1 MQTNGNFDSTLGISS
16 AGMAAQTVRLRVIAE
31 NVANQ
36 DSTGS
41 SPGADPYRRK
51 TVTFAN
57 AMDKALGV
65 ETVRVAKIDHDAG
78 DFPLRYDPSHPA
90 ADAKGYVRVPNVNS
104 FVEVMDMREAERG
117 YNANLA
123 VMQSTRG
130 MMERTIELL
139 K

>member
-1 MQTNGNFDSTLGISS
+1 MNLSRALDISA
-16 AGMAAQTVRLRVIAE
+16 AGMSAQTTRLRVIAE
-31 NVANQ
+31 NLANQ

-41 SPGADPYRRK
+41 TPGAAAYRRK
-51 TVTFAN
+51 TVSFAN
-57 AMDKALGV
+57 RLDRAAGIDLV
-65 ETVRVAKIDHDAG
+65 QVARIGRDPS

-90 ADAKGYVRVPNVNS
+90 ADARGYVRTPNVNS
-104 FVEVMDMREAERG
+104 FVEVMDMREAERS

-130 MMERTIELL
+130 MLERTIEFL